1 MAKGNIILGRLSGKI
16 GDLVFSRVNGVQQVR
31 SRPSHVK
38 QSYSSSQVRQRCI
51 LASVSAAYSKMM
63 KICDHSFQGVAYGS
77 QSQRKFLKENMSR
90 MREYITQEYYK
101 LDEFPMSIAFKRKD
115 SEGQLGIGMIVSKG
129 TLPEVPTIIENKQ
142 VVGFGAPYTEGQA
155 VKISDVMSA
164 LGLEVG
170 DQVTVV
176 GIVDYYTTS
185 VITNVVNPT
194 KFVYSRYVIDADYSG
209 NYEDV
214 WDGSMKSKVFDP
226 VKSNVGNLKL
236 IPKGK
241 NGLTVS
247 CDPNFGVIRGAGIII
262 SRIGNNKFLRST
274 SILYNLQKEQAKYE
288 PAEAI
293 NSFAE
298 PNEPKMQR
306 ELDNSHYLDNAE
318 SGNL

>member
-31 SRPSHVK
+31 SRPSNVK

-77 QSQRKFLKENMSR
+77 QSQRRFLKENMSR

-101 LDEFPMSIAFKRKD
+101 LDEFPMSIAFKKKNA
-115 SEGQLGIGMIVSKG
+115 EGQLGVGLMISKG

-142 VVGFGAPYTEGQA
+142 VVGFGAPYTEGQP
-155 VKISDVMSA
+155 VKISDVMNA